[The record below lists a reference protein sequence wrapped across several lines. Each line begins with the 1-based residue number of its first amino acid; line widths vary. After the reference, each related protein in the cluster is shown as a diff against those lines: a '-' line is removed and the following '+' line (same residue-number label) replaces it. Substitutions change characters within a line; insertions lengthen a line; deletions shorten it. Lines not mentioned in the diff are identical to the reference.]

1 MGILLVLLLIVGST
15 TTTFKQFISFPKELR
30 LFSGEGEQ
38 LELRLPAMATAT
50 VANPEILAVNG
61 ASRSPVNLNLKKP
74 FTLSSKGMGQTR
86 LTIHLFGKLPVK
98 SVHVRV
104 LPEIRVIPGGQSIGV
119 KVNAAGVMVVGHH
132 LIESAEGRSSPG
144 ETAGIRTGDYI
155 VEMNGVSVRKVNQVA
170 EVIRQ
175 AGSKGDP
182 IDVLLLRNGKK
193 HRVRLKP
200 VQDKKEGTY
209 RIGLY
214 IRDSAA
220 GVGTLTFYDP
230 KGGRYGALGHVITDV
245 DTGKPIAVGD
255 GKIVRSNVTS
265 IQKGASGEPGEKRA
279 IFFQE
284 NRVLGSISR
293 NTPFGIFGKMKE
305 MPSGSLYDKAVPISL
320 SEEVKEGPAQI
331 LTVVDGQKVQRFDI
345 EIAHVISQKYPATK
359 GMVIRITDP
368 KLLKKTGGIV
378 QGMSGS
384 PILQDG
390 KLIGAVTHVF
400 VNDPASGYGTF
411 IEWMLRDA
419 GVLDTTGLDK
429 RPVPFRFLYGKIRK

>member
-331 LTVVDGQKVQRFDI
+331 LTVVDGQKV
-345 EIAHVISQKYPATK
+345 AT
-359 GMVIRITDP
+359 I
-368 KLLKKTGGIV
+368 
-378 QGMSGS
+378 
-384 PILQDG
+384 
-390 KLIGAVTHVF
+390 
-400 VNDPASGYGTF
+400 
-411 IEWMLRDA
+411 
-419 GVLDTTGLDK
+419 
-429 RPVPFRFLYGKIRK
+429 